1 MINWKKI
8 KIVYPQAYQRFVEV
22 MFPYVGVIGLS
33 TLYLF
38 ESKKLYYFF
47 DKEKVYL
54 TVERFGPNQWLYIIT
69 LGDGRVICPQ
79 QSSRNSREEI
89 ELDGFMECF
98 RVLNNQMTIELKDGV
113 KN

>member
-1 MINWKKI
+1 MLNWKKI
-8 KIVYPQAYQRFVEV
+8 KVLFPHSYNRFVDV

-38 ESKKLYYFF
+38 EVNKLYYFF
-47 DKEKVYL
+47 DKEKIYL
-54 TVERFGPNQWLYIIT
+54 TVERFGVNQWLFIIS
-69 LGDGRVICPQ
+69 LGDGGVVCPK

-98 RVLNNQMTIELKDGV
+98 KILNKQIETNGLI
-113 KN
+113 